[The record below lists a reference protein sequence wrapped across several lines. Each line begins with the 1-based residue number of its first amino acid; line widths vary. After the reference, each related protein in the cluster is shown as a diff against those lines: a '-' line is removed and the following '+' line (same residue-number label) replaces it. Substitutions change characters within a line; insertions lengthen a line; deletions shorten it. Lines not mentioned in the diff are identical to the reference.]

1 MEYRHLHAQ
10 LGSIRDQLMQMGGQ
24 VEAMI
29 ASATRA
35 LVDRDEALVSEVID
49 LDSRVDR
56 MEVEIDEACH
66 SVLARNQPTAVD
78 MRFLVAVMK
87 ITADLERMGDS
98 AVNIVQAAR
107 QLNRE
112 PPLERTLDLWRQS
125 ELVQAMVR
133 ESLDAFVRRD
143 VELAARVCKADDDVD
158 DVYRQTFRE
167 LMEMMTGDSRTV
179 TRAVHL
185 LLVARNLERIADH
198 ATNISEDVIYY
209 VDGRD
214 IRHSMTAPGPARG

>member
-1 MEYRHLHAQ
+1 MEYRQLHTQ
-10 LGSIRDQLMQMGGQ
+10 LASIRDRLIHMGGE

-29 ASATRA
+29 ATATRA
-35 LVDRDEALVSEVID
+35 LVERDEELVARVID
-49 LDSRVDR
+49 DDR
-56 MEVEIDEACH
+56 QIDLLELEIDDACH
-66 SVLARNQPTAVD
+66 SVLARNQPTAID

-112 PPLERTLDLWRQS
+112 PPLKAYVDLPRMSQ
-125 ELVQAMVR
+125 EVQAMVR

-143 VELAARVCKADDDVD
+143 STLAAQVCRNDDRVD
-158 DVYRQTFRE
+158 DLYRQLFAE
-167 LMEMMTGDSRTV
+167 LMEMMSSDSKAV
-179 TRAVHL
+179 SRAVHL

-198 ATNISEDVIYY
+198 ATNIAEDVIYY
-209 VDGRD
+209 VEGRD
-214 IRHSMTAPGPARG
+214 IRHSIAHAER